1 MPQERP
7 RDNAML
13 VRQRPVPVITAPL
26 GHSLHCSTHALPCC
40 PDMDRELPITT
51 SRTDVRKTEE
61 VEGLRLAL
69 ALPSETLFG
78 KSPEGNQPCLPL
90 VQFQPIFRKPLPE
103 HPGHPLSVLSILK
116 AGDEIIRV
124 ADEIHLSTHPRL
136 HHRLH
141 PFVED
146 VVQVHVGQDGA
157 AYASHNVAKCPLWGV
172 NQKGIR

>member
-1 MPQERP
+1 MGAGFTWR
-7 RDNAML
+7 
-13 VRQRPVPVITAPL
+13 T
-26 GHSLHCSTHALPCC
+26 
-40 PDMDRELPITT
+40 
-51 SRTDVRKTEE
+51 TDVRKTEE

-103 HPGHPLSVLSILK
+103 HPGHPLGVLLMLE
-116 AGDEIIRV
+116 AGDEVVRV
-124 ADEIHLSTHPRL
+124 ADEVYFSPHPRL

-157 AYASHNVAKCPLWGV
+157 DYRSLGRPFSDR
-172 NQKGIR
+172 Q